1 VSGTRKALLGLTAPI
16 KERLIQESLQR
27 RLRRSERERLAPAP
41 PAALGAGFVAAPDS
55 IPESWDRFDQHPDYQ
70 QLRILNEG
78 AARLGVGNPFFRPHD
93 GVAGATTVIDHQVY
107 VNFSSYN
114 YLGLAGHPEVNA
126 AAKQAIDRYGTS
138 ASASRLVSG
147 ERPVHRE
154 LERELAELH
163 EVDDCVVFVSGHATN
178 VSTIGQLFG
187 PRDLIVHDALVHN
200 SALLG
205 MQLSGARRMPFA
217 HNDAEALDR
226 LLAQCRLQYER
237 VLIVVEGIYSMDG
250 DYPDLPRLI
259 EIKRRHRAFLM
270 VDEAHSLGVLGERGR
285 GIQEHFGLRG
295 SDVDIWMG
303 TLSKTLASC
312 GGYIAGE
319 RALVE
324 HLKCA
329 APGFVYSVGMP
340 PPAAAASLAAL
351 QLLRAEPSRVAA
363 LRERGRQFLELARSL
378 DIDTGLSAGLSVIPA
393 LTYSSL
399 KAARLSEALF
409 RRHINVQPI
418 VYPAVQERA
427 ARLRFFISAEHTEEH
442 IRGTVEAL
450 AQELRRL

>member
-1 VSGTRKALLGLTAPI
+1 VSGPRKALQGLTASL

-27 RLRRSERERLAPAP
+27 RLRKSELERSVPAQESNDRS
-41 PAALGAGFVAAPDS
+41 AHTDS
-55 IPESWDRFDQHPDYQ
+55 IPDSWYRFDLHPGYQ

-78 AARLGVGNPFFRPHD
+78 AEKLGVGNPFFRLHD
-93 GVAGATTVIDHQVY
+93 GLAGATTVIGGESFT
-107 VNFSSYN
+107 NFSSYN

-126 AAKQAIDRYGTS
+126 AAKEAIDRYGTS

-147 ERPVHRE
+147 ERAIHRE
-154 LERELAELH
+154 LEQALAATH
-163 EVDDCVVFVSGHATN
+163 GVDDCVVFVSGHATN
-178 VSTIGQLFG
+178 VSTIGHLFG
-187 PRDLIVHDALVHN
+187 PKDLIVHDALIHN

-205 MQLSGARRMPFA
+205 IQLSGARRMPFA
-217 HNDAEALDR
+217 HNDWGALDR
-226 LLAQCRLQYER
+226 LLTQHRMQYER
-237 VLIVVEGIYSMDG
+237 VLIVVEGLYSMDG
-250 DYPDLPRLI
+250 DMPDLPHFV

-270 VDEAHSLGVLGERGR
+270 VDEAHSLGVVGRRGR

-303 TLSKTLASC
+303 TLSKALASC

-340 PPAAAASLAAL
+340 PPAAAAALAAL
-351 QLLRAEPSRVAA
+351 RLLHAEPQRSQA
-363 LRERGRQFLELARSL
+363 LQMRGRQFLEMARSL
-378 DIDTGLSAGLSVIPA
+378 GLDTGLSVGLSVIPA
-393 LTYSSL
+393 ITYSSL
-399 KAARLSEALF
+399 KAVRLSEALF
-409 RRHINVQPI
+409 RRKINVQPI

-427 ARLRFFISAEHTEEH
+427 ARLRFFISSEHTEAQIH
-442 IRGTVEAL
+442 ATVEAVS
-450 AQELRRL
+450 EEMRRL